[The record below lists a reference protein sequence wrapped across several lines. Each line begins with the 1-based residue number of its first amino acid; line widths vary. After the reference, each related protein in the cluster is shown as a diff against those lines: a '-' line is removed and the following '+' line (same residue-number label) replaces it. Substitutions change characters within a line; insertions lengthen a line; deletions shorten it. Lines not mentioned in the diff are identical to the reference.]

1 MYIDTQAIIKAA
13 ELIGAAGVIIGLI
26 VGIYKIVA
34 QSRAQGKQIE
44 IILKEQTVIVYA
56 LKGALEGLVES
67 GCNGPCKEAL
77 AALNKHINKQAHGQE

>member
-1 MYIDTQAIIKAA
+1 MYIDTSAVIHAA
-13 ELIGAAGVIIGLI
+13 ELIGAVGVVVGLI
-26 VGIYKIVA
+26 IGIYKIIA
-34 QSRAQGKQIE
+34 QSRAQGEQIK
-44 IILKEQTVIVYA
+44 IILREQTVIVYA

>member
-1 MYIDTQAIIKAA
+1 MYIDTQAVIKAA
-13 ELIGAAGVIIGLI
+13 ELIGAAGVVIGLI
-26 VGIYKIVA
+26 IGIYKIIA